1 MDETYGIEIRRAESH
16 EGTDCALCQP
26 EFDGKTAKPSP
37 CYAPTASRERVRRG
51 SLTLM
56 DGELSLLLAG
66 WGLLFFAAK
75 EGLPRLGI

>member
-37 CYAPTASRERVRRG
+37 CYAPTAPWRVLQEVAPASTASG
-51 SLTLM
+51 Q
-56 DGELSLLLAG
+56 A
-66 WGLLFFAAK
+66 
-75 EGLPRLGI
+75 